1 MTTATLQQTLIDL
14 SVGVSVLEGR
24 PKSPFQAEASQVSM
38 GPSQIGSQT
47 LKTPNPKPDSKRK
60 YP

>member
-1 MTTATLQQTLIDL
+1 MTTATLEQTLIDL

-24 PKSPFQAEASQVSM
+24 PKLPFQAEASRVSM
-38 GPSQIGSQT
+38 GPSQTGSQT
-47 LKTPNPKPDSKRK
+47 LKTPNPRPGSKCK

>member
-1 MTTATLQQTLIDL
+1 MTTATLQRTLIDL

-24 PKSPFQAEASQVSM
+24 PKSPFQAEARRVSM
-38 GPSQIGSQT
+38 GPSQTGHQT
-47 LKTPNPKPDSKRK
+47 LKSPNPRPGSKHK

>member
-1 MTTATLQQTLIDL
+1 MITATLQRTLIDL

-24 PKSPFQAEASQVSM
+24 PKLPFQDEASRVSM
-38 GPSQIGSQT
+38 GHSQT
-47 LKTPNPKPDSKRK
+47 GSWALKTPNPWPRSKRK